1 MKEFVME
8 TIELFSARVCP
19 FAHRSRLALME
30 KHLPFTLIEIDLRNK
45 PDWYS
50 QLNPAGAVP
59 TLRQG
64 DFVLRESLI
73 INEYV
78 NECSPEPALLP
89 ATAQLRAQA
98 RLWID
103 YAGSRFVPLFYRLLK
118 AQRAAEQ
125 GDAAVELC
133 KVLAV
138 LDDELKRRR
147 GEGCYWFGWQVGLT
161 DIAFYPWFE
170 RWGVLEHYR
179 GLRIPDH
186 LTALLGWIET
196 MRDRDAVELGSE
208 PAVYYVKEYAD
219 YAAGRK

>member
-1 MKEFVME
+1 ME
-8 TIELFSARVCP
+8 PIELFSARVCP
-19 FAHRSRLALME
+19 FAHRSRLALTE
-30 KHLPFTLIEIDLRNK
+30 KNIPFTLVEIDLRNK

-50 QLNPAGAVP
+50 QLNPDGAVP
-59 TLRQG
+59 ALRQG

-118 AQRAAEQ
+118 AQQAAEQ
-125 GDAAVELC
+125 AEAAAELS
-133 KVLAV
+133 KVLGM

-147 GEGCYWFGWQVGLT
+147 GEGHYWFGWQVGLT

-179 GLRIPDH
+179 GLPIPYH

-196 MRDRDAVELGSE
+196 MRGRDAVELGSA
-208 PAVYYVKEYAD
+208 PADFYVKEYED